1 MNPMF
6 LSSPYQSMG
15 DGGSIMQFGP
25 EQIQNTIYIS
35 TTHGNDKR
43 KAFIKKKK
51 KKLISLK
58 TFRPELQQINAY
70 HFCQEPIYM
79 YPQSKQSNLFVHFI
93 CFSLFF

>member
-43 KAFIKKKK
+43 KALIKKKK
-51 KKLISLK
+51 KS
-58 TFRPELQQINAY
+58 
-70 HFCQEPIYM
+70 
-79 YPQSKQSNLFVHFI
+79 
-93 CFSLFF
+93 